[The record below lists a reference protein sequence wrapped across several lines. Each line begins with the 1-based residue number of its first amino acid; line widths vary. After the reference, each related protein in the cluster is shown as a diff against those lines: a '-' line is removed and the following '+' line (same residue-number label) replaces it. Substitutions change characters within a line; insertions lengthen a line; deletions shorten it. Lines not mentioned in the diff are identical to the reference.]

1 MSDRQWQI
9 GVAGTFDV
17 ENYGD
22 LLFPLIAEAEL
33 TERLGSVK
41 LHRFSFHTKTPPE
54 WPYRVTSVTELPR
67 IADGLDGMLIGGGFL
82 IRFDKTVAP
91 GYEPPTSAIHHP
103 TGYWLTPALI
113 ALQHGVPV
121 VWNAPGMHCNEI
133 PAWADPLMRLAFTL
147 SSYIAVRDE
156 PSQAALAR
164 FTAAG
169 RTAVVPD
176 TGFGLPRLLAGMP
189 SSELARLREAAGL
202 TGPYIV
208 VQAALGLE
216 TFSRFVKKHADR
228 FRGFRFLAL
237 PIGPVLGDDPA
248 ILERDLPGI
257 VRLPS
262 WPHPLL
268 LAELIGQAEAVVG
281 HSYHL
286 AITALTSGVPA
297 FTTQDLSRGKYTA
310 LAGFDTIFQL
320 PADRELDPDW
330 FLARLGRAAPSAAVR
345 TTLGRLAEHWDRVA
359 EALRAGRTDTQPALG
374 QFWQE
379 LPGLLESFSA
389 GADSLEK
396 DRAVEQERQ
405 EHQERMKELSGLL
418 VLARARI
425 AVGDQRIAAF
435 RSSNSWK
442 LTSPLRFFGSRL
454 RGTEIGRNMINWS
467 QITQHKLETQ
477 PYHWAVI
484 GELFSPKDA
493 ADLAASYPCYHFK
506 SVSGRGGEKDY
517 EYEARS
523 LIGMGAATV
532 SYPEE
537 LSHAWRSFA
546 NDLLSPEYRSAM
558 SLLIGYDLTDALLEV
573 NVFHFGPGA
582 SLGPHPDL
590 PDKIVTH
597 VFYFNESWNKEDGG
611 CLSILSSRDPADI
624 VEEVAP
630 IVGNSAVIVRSDN
643 SWHAVSPVVRESRI
657 SRRSV
662 TVTFYRPNS
671 VSSMWPAGDTEPLH
685 RHEEPERK
693 AESGR
698 PVKTGTRWW
707 SRFTSWG
714 Q

>member
-17 ENYGD
+17 QNYGD

-33 TERLGSVK
+33 AERLGSVE
-41 LHRFSFHTKTPPE
+41 LHRFSFHAKTPPE
-54 WPYRVTSVTELPR
+54 WPYRVTSVAELPR
-67 IADGLDGMLIGGGFL
+67 IAGSLDGMLVGGGFL

-91 GYEPPTSAIHHP
+91 GYGPPAPEIHHP

-121 VWNAPGMHCNEI
+121 VWNAPGMHCNEV

-156 PSQAALAR
+156 PSRAALAR
-164 FTAAG
+164 FTGAG
-169 RTAVVPD
+169 RTTVVPD
-176 TGFGLPRLLAGMP
+176 TGFGLPRLLPGMP
-189 SSELARLREAAGL
+189 SSELTRLREAVGL

-216 TFSRFVKKHADR
+216 AFSRFVKKHADR

-248 ILERDLPGI
+248 ILERDLPGM
-257 VRLPS
+257 VRLAS

-268 LAELIGQAEAVVG
+268 LAELIAQAEAVVG

-310 LAGFDTIFQL
+310 LAGFETIFQL

-330 FLARLGRAAPSAAVR
+330 FLARLGRAAPPAAVNALR
-345 TTLGRLAEHWDRVA
+345 GPLAAHWDRVA
-359 EALRAGRTDTQPALG
+359 EALRAGRTDPQPALG
-374 QFWQE
+374 RFWQG
-379 LPGLLESFSA
+379 LPGLLENPA
-389 GADSLEK
+389 A
-396 DRAVEQERQ
+396 
-405 EHQERMKELSGLL
+405 RMEEMSRLL
-418 VLARARI
+418 ALARAQI
-425 AVGDQRIAAF
+425 GASDQRVAAIHH
-435 RSSNSWK
+435 SNSWQ
-442 LTSPLRFFGSRL
+442 LTSPLRAFGRRL
-454 RGTEIGRNMINWS
+454 RGTEIGRNMIHWS
-467 QITQHKLETQ
+467 QINQHKLETE
-477 PYHWAVI
+477 PYRWAAI
-484 GELFSPKDA
+484 GGLFSPKDA
-493 ADLAASYPCYHFK
+493 ADLAASYPRDHFK
-506 SVSGRGGEKDY
+506 TLSARGGEKDY
-517 EYEARS
+517 DYDARN
-523 LIGMGAATV
+523 LIGMGADAV

-537 LSHAWRSFA
+537 LSDAWRGFA
-546 NDLLSPEYRSAM
+546 NDLLSPDYRSAM
-558 SLLIGYDLTDALLEV
+558 SLLIGHDLTDAPLEA

-590 PDKIVTH
+590 SDKIVTH
-597 VFYFNESWNKEDGG
+597 VFYFNESWNKGDGG
-611 CLSILSSRDPADI
+611 CLGILRSPDAADI

-643 SWHAVSPVVRESRI
+643 SWHAVSPVVRDSRI

-662 TVTFYRPNS
+662 TVTFYRPGS
-671 VSSMWPAGDTEPLH
+671 LSSMWPAGDTTALH
-685 RHEEPERK
+685 PYEGMEPE
-693 AESGR
+693 AE
-698 PVKTGTRWW
+698 PAPPATTGARWW
-707 SRFTSWG
+707 RRLTSWG
-714 Q
+714 

>member
-1 MSDRQWQI
+1 MTDREWQI
-9 GVAGTFDV
+9 GIVGTFDV

-33 TERLGSVK
+33 SERLGSVK
-41 LHRFSFHTKTPPE
+41 LHRFSFHAKTPPE
-54 WPYRVTSVTELPR
+54 WPYRVTSVAELPR
-67 IADGLDGMLIGGGFL
+67 IAAGLDGLLIGGGFL

-91 GYEPPTSAIHHP
+91 GYEPPASEIHHP

-121 VWNAPGMHCNEI
+121 VWNAPGMHRNEI

-176 TGFGLPRLLAGMP
+176 TGFGLSRLLAETP
-189 SSELARLREAAGL
+189 SSELTRLRETAGL

-268 LAELIGQAEAVVG
+268 LAELISQAEAVVG

-286 AITALTSGVPA
+286 AITALISGVPA

-310 LAGFDTIFQL
+310 LAGFGTIFQL
-320 PADRELDPDW
+320 PAGRELDPDW

-345 TTLGRLAEHWDRVA
+345 ATLDPLAEHWDRVA
-359 EALRAGRTDTQPALG
+359 EALRAGRTDPQPAPG
-374 QFWQE
+374 RFWQE
-379 LPGLLESFSA
+379 LPGLLENPA
-389 GADSLEK
+389 A
-396 DRAVEQERQ
+396 
-405 EHQERMKELSGLL
+405 RMEEMSRLL
-418 VLARARI
+418 ALARARI
-425 AVGDQRIAAF
+425 AAGDQRIAAL
-435 RSSNSWK
+435 RHSNSWK
-442 LTSPLRFFGSRL
+442 LTSPLRSFGSRL
-454 RGTEIGRNMINWS
+454 RGTEIGRNMIHWN
-467 QITQHKLETQ
+467 QITRHKLETE

-493 ADLAASYPCYHFK
+493 ADLASSYPCDHFK
-506 SVSGRGGEKDY
+506 TLSARGGEKDY
-517 EYEARS
+517 DYDARN
-523 LIGMGAATV
+523 LIGMGADAV

-537 LSHAWRSFA
+537 LSKAWRSFA
-546 NDLLSPEYRSAM
+546 NDLLSPDYRSAM
-558 SLLIGYDLTDALLEV
+558 SLLIGHDLTDAPLEV

-590 PDKIVTH
+590 SDKIVTH
-597 VFYFNESWNKEDGG
+597 VFYFNESWNKGDGG
-611 CLSILSSRDPADI
+611 CLGILRSPDAADI

-643 SWHAVSPVVRESRI
+643 SWHAVSPVVRDSRI

-662 TVTFYRPNS
+662 TVTFYRPGS
-671 VSSMWPAGDTEPLH
+671 LSSMWPAGDTTPLH
-685 RHEEPERK
+685 PYEGMREGMYERMEPK
-693 AESGR
+693 AE
-698 PVKTGTRWW
+698 PAPPAKTGARWW
-707 SRFTSWG
+707 RRLTSRG